1 MPSAPAGELVDNRST
16 ERLLILYSAPGIA
29 LAVAAALAEA
39 AGAAPEATVVATQV
53 GDELGGANSLPPH
66 FPKDAAGLRLCAG
79 AIREEAAEKEKRGP
93 LSSPPFPSPPL

>member
-53 GDELGGANSLPPH
+53 GEELGARIHFLPTS
-66 FPKDAAGLRLCAG
+66 R
-79 AIREEAAEKEKRGP
+79 RT
-93 LSSPPFPSPPL
+93 PPV